1 MNNFSNKIDEIRDL
15 INNLNDALKK
25 GNVQKKED
33 VTEKKIIKSKIQ
45 SSTSTSCKQL
55 VDLQYRGK
63 KEKKNIE
70 TSNLE
75 EHALD
80 EINILINNEIE
91 KVYNKPWNKLE
102 KCFRLKKI
110 NEYIDNLFINHNINN
125 DALNNEIKDE
135 LIKMLNNNKI
145 NKKSDIDYDK
155 ENALIINIKCLIIE
169 PENIDKPFR
178 IKLPIIKK
186 KIQNNNKINN
196 SSQNELLKLKKIN
209 SSDSKKIEKINK
221 QHNDIPDI

>member
-1 MNNFSNKIDEIRDL
+1 MNNFGNKIDEIRNL
-15 INNLNDALKK
+15 INAVNDSLTNINNIKK
-25 GNVQKKED
+25 DDNTDK
-33 VTEKKIIKSKIQ
+33 VTITSKIPN
-45 SSTSTSCKQL
+45 STSTSCKQL

-110 NEYIDNLFINHNINN
+110 NEYIDNLFIEYNITN
-125 DALNNEIKDE
+125 DDLKNEIKFE
-135 LIKMLNNNKI
+135 LSKMINNNKI
-145 NKKSDIDYDK
+145 NKKSDIEYDE
-155 ENALIINIKCLIIE
+155 ENALIINIKCLIFD
-169 PENIDKPFR
+169 PKNIDKPFH
-178 IKLPIIKK
+178 IKLPVLKK

-196 SSQNELLKLKKIN
+196 PSQNELLKLKKIN

-221 QHNDIPDI
+221 QHNDIPDV